1 MSTGTKKGKNMGK
14 SEKEN
19 DSTRV
24 IATSARK
31 PQKKKL
37 NGLGA
42 HAAKHASIASLSLS
56 SHNCCLSPSLL
67 SVKNSKNVPQ
77 KVLSKSRHTNFST
90 LRKMKAR

>member
-1 MSTGTKKGKNMGK
+1 MSTGTKKGKDKGK

-19 DSTRV
+19 DLPRV
-24 IATSARK
+24 VAASARK

-37 NGLGA
+37 NGLGPQA
-42 HAAKHASIASLSLS
+42 TKQASIASLSLS

-77 KVLSKSRHTNFST
+77 KELSKSRHTNFST